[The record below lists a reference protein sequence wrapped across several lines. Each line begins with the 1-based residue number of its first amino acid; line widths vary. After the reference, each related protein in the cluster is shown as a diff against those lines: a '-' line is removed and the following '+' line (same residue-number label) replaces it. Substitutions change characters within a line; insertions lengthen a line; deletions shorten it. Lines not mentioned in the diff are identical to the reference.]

1 LLIVGVLIV
10 HAVIDQPSQWI
21 TQPYRLLDQSHI
33 KALIKST
40 DNPIKSNP
48 RLVVQPQ
55 IHYAISCYDAMKT
68 RHIFRVCP
76 DFLAWSRTCLLEKV
90 HDKERKSNK
99 SEMERIMG

>member
-76 DFLAWSRTCLLEKV
+76 HSLWFLSLVKNVFARERTWQGEK
-90 HDKERKSNK
+90 EQ
-99 SEMERIMG
+99 